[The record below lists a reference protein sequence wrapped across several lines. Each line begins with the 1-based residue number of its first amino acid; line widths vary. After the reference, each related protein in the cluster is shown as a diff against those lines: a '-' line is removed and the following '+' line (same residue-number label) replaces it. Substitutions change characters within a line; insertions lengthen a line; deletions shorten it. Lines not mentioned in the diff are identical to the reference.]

1 MKTSAKVVTLTLLL
15 GFAAFVTE
23 PHGPL
28 GSFWAPS
35 PDAPAA
41 VGIQV
46 PLFMILGIVEALAF
60 GLGVSF
66 LFFGRSLLKAQ
77 GTASESLTRG
87 AHLAISW
94 LLLNWWAHDSLH
106 LHNGMR
112 LNGLLMIEYGFHVT
126 LIIAGITLARY
137 FLAVSSGPAPK
148 AAGA

>member
-1 MKTSAKVVTLTLLL
+1 MKTSTKVVTVTLLL
-15 GFAAFVTE
+15 AIAAFLTE
-23 PHGPL
+23 PHGPF
-28 GSFWAPS
+28 GGFWAPT

-41 VGIQV
+41 AGIQV
-46 PLFMILGIVEALAF
+46 PLFMILGLVEALAF

-66 LFFGRSLLKAQ
+66 LFFGHAVLKAQ
-77 GTASESLTRG
+77 EAASASLTRG

-106 LHNGMR
+106 LHNGMQ

-126 LIIAGITLARY
+126 LIIAGVTLARY
-137 FLAVSSGPAPK
+137 FLAVTGGPAPR